1 MGNSPGDRGPAG
13 PLDHVPVTDESGAP
27 AGVDIRAQQPR
38 VPSQV
43 LVRLGV
49 AAVGVLA
56 LIAGGVG
63 AFVLRSDG
71 AAVAVLGAGTALVIV
86 ALVLPRLLELNVGKD
101 GISLTLTREAVA
113 IGAPTAAATM
123 ESSGL
128 SRFAIAYELVH
139 FELRGDPDY
148 ELARIHLQ
156 DVLVDRARSMA
167 FGSKIPAAEVRALFL
182 EGSPVLRTLSIGI
195 MKGDPSTADTGL
207 LTSAVVAPAS
217 SNEQYQALELIQQL
231 WTRWS
236 REEREYLQSRIRS
249 TDFRPGT
256 DRSKLA
262 ARILD
267 LPVEPRPPQH

>member
-1 MGNSPGDRGPAG
+1 MS
-13 PLDHVPVTDESGAP
+13 
-27 AGVDIRAQQPR
+27 
-38 VPSQV
+38 SQV
-43 LVRLGV
+43 LARLGV
-49 AAVGVLA
+49 AGVGVLA

-86 ALVLPRLLELNVGKD
+86 ALILPRLLELNVGKD
-101 GISLTLTREAVA
+101 GISLTLTREVVS

-167 FGSKIPAAEVRALFL
+167 LGSKIPAAEVRALFL
-182 EGSPVLRTLSIGI
+182 EGSSVLRVLSIGI

-207 LTSAVVAPAS
+207 LTSSIVAPAS
-217 SNEQYQALELIQQL
+217 PNEQYQALDLIEQL

-267 LPVEPRPPQH
+267 LPVEARPPQY